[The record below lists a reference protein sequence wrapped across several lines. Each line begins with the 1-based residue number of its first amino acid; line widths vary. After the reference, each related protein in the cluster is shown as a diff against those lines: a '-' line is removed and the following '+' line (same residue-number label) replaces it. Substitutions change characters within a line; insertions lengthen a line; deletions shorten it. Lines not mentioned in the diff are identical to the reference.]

1 MPRFV
6 KKQSPTGRRLWE
18 KVIELTKENEA
29 LKREVV
35 KTKHYV
41 LVILHAIT
49 IADERDRQVLINSM
63 HWLQDELEKGGHL
76 DNCSCPMYKE
86 FPFRTYQ

>member
-1 MPRFV
+1 MQHR
-6 KKQSPTGRRLWE
+6 KKIKS
-18 KVIELTKENEA
+18 VTKSASTNMRSEIEA

-49 IADERDRQVLINSM
+49 EQPIGDERDRQVLTNSM
-63 HWLQDELEKGGHL
+63 HWLQEELEECGHL
-76 DNCSCPMYKE
+76 DNCSCPMHNR
-86 FPFRTYQ
+86 FPFRKYQ

>member
-1 MPRFV
+1 MQHR
-6 KKQSPTGRRLWE
+6 KKIKSVTQSASTNMRSE
-18 KVIELTKENEA
+18 IEA

-49 IADERDRQVLINSM
+49 EQPIDKRDRQVLINSM

-76 DNCSCPMYKE
+76 ENCSCPMYNR